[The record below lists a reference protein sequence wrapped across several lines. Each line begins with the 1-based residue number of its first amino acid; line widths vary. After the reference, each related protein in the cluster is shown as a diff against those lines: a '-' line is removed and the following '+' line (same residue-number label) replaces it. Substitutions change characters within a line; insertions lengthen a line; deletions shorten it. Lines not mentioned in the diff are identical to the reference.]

1 MSTKPV
7 FMSYTKGDIV
17 TFLVLM
23 VVAFLVI
30 PVTIQT
36 DYWYTSILIPWLC
49 LALAAIGQQIVM
61 GYAGQLALGAA
72 GFMAAGAF
80 ACFNLVLRVPEFP
93 FFVSLGLSGLIA
105 AAFGILFGLPSLR
118 VRGIYL
124 MVATLA
130 SQFFIIWMI
139 DKFGWFKNYDT
150 SGIITAQDIV
160 IFGKP
165 FTSPM
170 EMFLVIVVV
179 VTLLTLLAVN
189 MARGSTGRNWM
200 AVRDMDIAA
209 ESMGISLLKTKL
221 QAFAISAFYCG
232 VAGALFAFTYLKS
245 LEPVAFDIK
254 LSFKILFMVIL
265 GGLGTIKGAF
275 IGAAFILLFPV
286 LLNSIGNNVFHGA
299 IDATIISATEQ
310 VVFGVLI
317 ILFMIHEPLG
327 MAKFW
332 DNLKQQILGKLSS
345 KGGGPRDRE
354 TLSGQ
359 AS

>member
-1 MSTKPV
+1 MKSNKI
-7 FMSYTKGDIV
+7 FMEYTKNDLIN
-17 TFLVLM
+17 FLLLM
-23 VVAFLVI
+23 IISLLII
-30 PVTIQT
+30 PITVKSG
-36 DYWYTSILIPWLC
+36 YWYSSILIPWLC
-49 LALAAIGQQIVM
+49 LALASIGQQIVM

-80 ACFNLVLRVPEFP
+80 ACYNLILRVPDIP
-93 FFVSLGLSGLIA
+93 FFVALALSGLIA

-118 VRGIYL
+118 VRCIYL

-130 SQFFIIWMI
+130 SQFFIVWMI
-139 DKFGWFKNYDT
+139 DKFGWFKNYDS

-160 IFGKP
+160 IMGKS
-165 FTSPM
+165 FTSPL
-170 EMFLVIVVV
+170 EMYLVIVFV
-179 VTLLTLLAVN
+179 VTVLTLLAIN

-209 ESMGISLLKTKL
+209 ESMGISLLRTKL

-265 GGLGTIKGAF
+265 GGLGTISGAF

-299 IDATIISATEQ
+299 IDATIISSIEQ

-317 ILFMIHEPLG
+317 IIFMIYEPLG
-327 MAKFW
+327 MAKLW
-332 DNLKQQILGKLSS
+332 DNIRLKFK
-345 KGGGPRDRE
+345 KK
-354 TLSGQ
+354 
-359 AS
+359 

>member
-1 MSTKPV
+1 MIQKTTSIGYNKNDVTS
-7 FMSYTKGDIV
+7 FLALMILAFAIV
-17 TFLVLM
+17 PLV
-23 VVAFLVI
+23 VKA
-30 PVTIQT
+30 
-36 DYWYTSILIPWLC
+36 DYWYSSILIPWLC

-61 GYAGQLALGAA
+61 GFAGQLALGAA

-80 ACFNLVLRVPEFP
+80 ACFNFVLRVPDIP
-93 FFVSLGLSGLIA
+93 FFGALILSGLVA
-105 AAFGILFGLPSLR
+105 AAFGVLFGLPSLR

-130 SQFFIIWMI
+130 SQFFIVWMI

-170 EMFLVIVVV
+170 EMYFVIVVV
-179 VTLLTLLAVN
+179 VTVLTILAIN

-221 QAFAISAFYCG
+221 QAFAICAFYCG

-265 GGLGTIKGAF
+265 GGLGTINGAF

-286 LLNSIGNNVFHGA
+286 LLNSVGNNVFHL
-299 IDATIISATEQ
+299 S
-310 VVFGVLI
+310 LI
-317 ILFMIHEPLG
+317 HI
-327 MAKFW
+327 
-332 DNLKQQILGKLSS
+332 
-345 KGGGPRDRE
+345 
-354 TLSGQ
+354 
-359 AS
+359 

>member
-1 MSTKPV
+1 MG
-7 FMSYTKGDIV
+7 YTKDDV
-17 TFLVLM
+17 SKFVLLM
-23 VVAFLVI
+23 VLAFVVVPLV
-30 PVTIQT
+30 VETE
-36 DYWYTSILIPWLC
+36 YWYSSILIPWLC
-49 LALAAIGQQIVM
+49 LALAAVGQQIVM
-61 GYAGQLALGAA
+61 GFAGQLALGAA

-80 ACFNLVLRVPEFP
+80 ACYNFILRVPDLP
-93 FFVSLGLSGLIA
+93 FFGALVLSGLVA
-105 AAFGILFGLPSLR
+105 AAFGVLFGLPSLR

-130 SQFFIIWMI
+130 SQFFIVWMI

-160 IFGKP
+160 IMGKT

-170 EMFLVIVVV
+170 EMYFVIVVV
-179 VTLLTLLAVN
+179 VTVLTLLAIN

-221 QAFAISAFYCG
+221 QAFAICAFYCG

-265 GGLGTIKGAF
+265 GGLGTISGAF
-275 IGAAFILLFPV
+275 IGAVFILLFPV
-286 LLNSIGNNVFHGA
+286 LLNSVGNNVFHGA
-299 IDATIISATEQ
+299 IDATIISSIEQ

-317 ILFMIHEPLG
+317 IVFMIYEPLG
-327 MAKFW
+327 MAKLW
-332 DNLKQQILGKLSS
+332 ENIKQKIQSKLS
-345 KGGGPRDRE
+345 
-354 TLSGQ
+354 
-359 AS
+359 

>member
-1 MSTKPV
+1 MK
-7 FMSYTKGDIV
+7 FEFLGYTKGD
-17 TFLVLM
+17 LVNF
-23 VVAFLVI
+23 VVLLTIAFGII
-30 PVTIQT
+30 PTVVQT
-36 DYWYTSILIPWLC
+36 DYWYSSILIPWLC

-80 ACFNLVLRVPEFP
+80 ACFNLILRVPEIP
-93 FFVSLGLSGLIA
+93 FFVALGLSGLVA
-105 AAFGILFGLPSLR
+105 AAFGIIFGLPSLR

-160 IFGKP
+160 ILGKS
-165 FTSPM
+165 FTSPA
-170 EMFLVIVVV
+170 EMYLVVLVVVIV
-179 VTLLTLLAVN
+179 LTILAVN

-209 ESMGISLLKTKL
+209 ESMGISLLRTKL

-232 VAGALFAFTYLKS
+232 IAGALFAFTYLKS

-254 LSFKILFMVIL
+254 LSFKILFMVII
-265 GGLGTIKGAF
+265 GGLGTINGAF

-286 LLNSIGNNVFHGA
+286 VLNSIGNNVFHGA
-299 IDATIISATEQ
+299 IDATIISSIEQ

-317 ILFMIHEPLG
+317 IVFMIYEPLG
-327 MAKFW
+327 MAKLW
-332 DNLKQQILGKLSS
+332 ESMKQRLWQKTLRNFGLS
-345 KGGGPRDRE
+345 RQQE
-354 TLSGQ
+354 T
-359 AS
+359 

>member
-1 MSTKPV
+1 MN
-7 FMSYTKGDIV
+7 YTKSDMMNLIV
-17 TFLVLM
+17 LLGIGFA
-23 VVAFLVI
+23 VVPFV
-30 PVTIQT
+30 VQT
-36 DYWYTSILIPWLC
+36 DYWYSSILIPWLC
-49 LALAAIGQQIVM
+49 LSLAAIGQQIVM

-80 ACFNLVLRVPEFP
+80 ALFNLELRLPFLGFP
-93 FFVSLGLSGLIA
+93 VNLMLSGLIA

-165 FTSPM
+165 FTSPL
-170 EMFLVIVVV
+170 EMYFVVLVVV
-179 VTLLTLLAVN
+179 VVMTCLAIN

-200 AVRDMDIAA
+200 AVRDLDVAA
-209 ESMGISLLKTKL
+209 ESMGISLLRTKL
-221 QAFAISAFYCG
+221 QAFAISAFFCG

-245 LEPVAFDIK
+245 MEPVAFDIK
-254 LSFKILFMVIL
+254 LSFRILFMVIL
-265 GGLGTIKGAF
+265 GGLGTINGAF

-286 LLNSIGNNVFHGA
+286 VLNTLGNEFFHGM
-299 IDATIISATEQ
+299 IDATIISSIEL
-310 VVFGVLI
+310 VVFGILI
-317 ILFMIHEPLG
+317 ILFMIYEPLG
-327 MAKFW
+327 MAKLW
-332 DNLKQQILGKLSS
+332 ENLKLRFSS
-345 KGGGPRDRE
+345 RKTTPAIKTSPE
-354 TLSGQ
+354 TNVS
-359 AS
+359 

>member
-1 MSTKPV
+1 VTNNKI
-7 FMSYTKGDIV
+7 FMEYNKSDIIN
-17 TFLVLM
+17 FLLLMLIALVL
-23 VVAFLVI
+23 I
-30 PVTIQT
+30 PITVKSG
-36 DYWYTSILIPWLC
+36 YWYSSILIPWLC
-49 LALAAIGQQIVM
+49 LALASIGQQIVM

-80 ACFNLVLRVPEFP
+80 ACYNLILRIPDIP
-93 FFVSLGLSGLIA
+93 FFVALVLSGLIA

-130 SQFFIIWMI
+130 SQFFIVWMI
-139 DKFGWFKNYDT
+139 DKFGWFKNYDS

-160 IFGKP
+160 IMGKS

-170 EMFLVIVVV
+170 EMYLVIVFV
-179 VTLLTLLAVN
+179 VTILTLLAVN

-209 ESMGISLLKTKL
+209 ESMGISLLRTKL

-265 GGLGTIKGAF
+265 GGLGTINGAF

-286 LLNSIGNNVFHGA
+286 LLNSVGNNVFHGA
-299 IDATIISATEQ
+299 IDATIISSIEQ

-317 ILFMIHEPLG
+317 IVFMIYEPLG
-327 MAKFW
+327 MAKLW
-332 DNLKQQILGKLSS
+332 ENLKLKF
-345 KGGGPRDRE
+345 KKND
-354 TLSGQ
+354 
-359 AS
+359 

>member
-1 MSTKPV
+1 MIQKTTSIGYNKNDVTS
-7 FMSYTKGDIV
+7 FLALMILAFAIV
-17 TFLVLM
+17 PLV
-23 VVAFLVI
+23 VKA
-30 PVTIQT
+30 
-36 DYWYTSILIPWLC
+36 DYWYSSILIPWLC

-61 GYAGQLALGAA
+61 GFAGQLALGAA

-80 ACFNLVLRVPEFP
+80 ACFNFVLRVPDIP
-93 FFVSLGLSGLIA
+93 FFGALILSGLVA
-105 AAFGILFGLPSLR
+105 AAFGVLFGLPSLR

-130 SQFFIIWMI
+130 SQFFIVWMI

-170 EMFLVIVVV
+170 EMYFVIVVV
-179 VTLLTLLAVN
+179 VTVLTILAIN

-221 QAFAISAFYCG
+221 QAFAICAFYCG

-265 GGLGTIKGAF
+265 GGLGTINGAF

-286 LLNSIGNNVFHGA
+286 LLNSVGNNVFHGA
-299 IDATIISATEQ
+299 VDATIISSIEQ

-317 ILFMIHEPLG
+317 IVFMIYEPLG
-327 MAKFW
+327 MARLW
-332 DNLKQQILGKLSS
+332 ETIKQKLHSN
-345 KGGGPRDRE
+345 
-354 TLSGQ
+354 
-359 AS
+359 

>member
-1 MSTKPV
+1 MKSNKI
-7 FMSYTKGDIV
+7 FMEYTKNDLIN
-17 TFLVLM
+17 FLLLM
-23 VVAFLVI
+23 IISLLII
-30 PVTIQT
+30 PITVKSG
-36 DYWYTSILIPWLC
+36 YWYSSILIPWLC
-49 LALAAIGQQIVM
+49 LALASIGQQIVM

-80 ACFNLVLRVPEFP
+80 ACYNLILRVPDIP
-93 FFVSLGLSGLIA
+93 FFVALALSGLIA

-130 SQFFIIWMI
+130 SQFFIVWMI
-139 DKFGWFKNYDT
+139 DKFGWFKNYDS

-160 IFGKP
+160 IMGKS
-165 FTSPM
+165 FTSPL
-170 EMFLVIVVV
+170 EMYLVIVFV
-179 VTLLTLLAVN
+179 VTVLTLLAIN

-209 ESMGISLLKTKL
+209 ESMGISLLRTKL

-265 GGLGTIKGAF
+265 GGLGTISGAF

-299 IDATIISATEQ
+299 IDATIISSIEQ

-317 ILFMIHEPLG
+317 IIFMIYEPLG
-327 MAKFW
+327 MAKLW
-332 DNLKQQILGKLSS
+332 DNIRLKFKR
-345 KGGGPRDRE
+345 K
-354 TLSGQ
+354 
-359 AS
+359 

>member
-1 MSTKPV
+1 MSGDTMTSNHF
-7 FMSYTKGDIV
+7 FMGYSRGDIA
-17 TFLVLM
+17 TL
-23 VVAFLVI
+23 VVALLLALVVI
-30 PVTIQT
+30 PMTVQT
-36 DYWYTSILIPWLC
+36 DYWYSSILIPWLC
-49 LALAAIGQQIVM
+49 LSLAAVGQQIVM
-61 GYAGQLALGAA
+61 GYTGQLALGAA

-80 ACFNLVLRVPEFP
+80 ALFNLELRLPFLGFPVNLVL
-93 FFVSLGLSGLIA
+93 SGLVA

-160 IFGKP
+160 IFGKA
-165 FTSPM
+165 FTSPLQM
-170 EMFLVIVVV
+170 YLVVV
-179 VTLLTLLAVN
+179 VVVAVLTVLAIN
-189 MARGSTGRNWM
+189 MTRGSTGRAWM

-209 ESMGISLLKTKL
+209 ESMGISLLRTKL

-265 GGLGTIKGAF
+265 GGLGTINGAF

-286 LLNSIGNNVFHGA
+286 VLNSIGNNVFHGA

-317 ILFMIHEPLG
+317 ILFMIYEPLG
-327 MAKFW
+327 MAKLW
-332 DNLKQQILGKLSS
+332 ESIKQRVLFRRAPKAGVA
-345 KGGGPRDRE
+345 RR
-354 TLSGQ
+354 Q
-359 AS
+359 AT

>member
-1 MSTKPV
+1 MKAKPV
-7 FMSYTKGDIV
+7 FMSFDRNDIINFIV
-17 TFLVLM
+17 LMTVGFLVL
-23 VVAFLVI
+23 
-30 PVTIQT
+30 PVTVT
-36 DYWYTSILIPWLC
+36 SDYWYSSILIPWLC

-80 ACFNLVLRVPEFP
+80 ACFNLILRVPDIP
-93 FFVSLGLSGLIA
+93 FFVALGLSGLIA

-160 IFGKP
+160 IFGRD
-165 FTSPM
+165 FTSPL
-170 EMFLVIVVV
+170 EMYLVVLLV
-179 VTLLTLLAVN
+179 VTVMTVLAIN

-209 ESMGISLLKTKL
+209 ESMGISLLRTKL
-221 QAFAISAFYCG
+221 QAFAISAFFCG

-245 LEPVAFDIK
+245 MEPVAFDIK
-254 LSFKILFMVIL
+254 LSFRILFMVIL
-265 GGLGTIKGAF
+265 GGLGTINGAF

-286 LLNSIGNNVFHGA
+286 VLNTLGNEFFHGM
-299 IDATIISATEQ
+299 IDATIISSIEL

-317 ILFMIHEPLG
+317 IVFMIYEPLG
-327 MAKFW
+327 MAKLW
-332 DNLKQQILGKLSS
+332 ETLKQRVKRYLQPTKTEVLKAR
-345 KGGGPRDRE
+345 K
-354 TLSGQ
+354 
-359 AS
+359 A